1 MQRSA
6 EMNGCPDTD
15 GDGLADNVDKCPQE
29 AGEAA
34 NNGCPEDDRD
44 GDGVPDKDDV
54 CPDEAGKAANSGC
67 PDLPEEL
74 ISFMKGG
81 NATLYFVVNSAMITD
96 ESSANLKNLQNFW
109 VLTQALMLLLKV
121 MLRLT
126 VVCHIISHSLKKE
139 LRALKKRLYQWGLK
153 PLV

>member
-1 MQRSA
+1 M
-6 EMNGCPDTD
+6 CPDTD

-29 AGEAA
+29 AGEA

-44 GDGVPDKDDV
+44 GDGVPDKKNDV
-54 CPDEAGKAANSGC
+54 CPDEAGDAANSGC

-74 ISFMKGG
+74 ISFMKGD

-96 ESSANLKNLQNFW
+96 ESSAKLKNLQNFW

-121 MLRLT
+121 MLQLT
-126 VVCHIISHSLKKE
+126 VVCHSIKHSLKKE
-139 LRALKKRLYQWGLK
+139 PGALKKRLYQWGLES
-153 PLV
+153 LV